1 MCNHSLF
8 SPGEVALEALTA
20 GRSLCQ
26 SLAQRCPMNGF
37 VPKTVWLRGGGW
49 AEVME
54 TNVSAL
60 HVTSERP
67 ADRLGVSHGQKR
79 AHGAGCKMQM
89 RLRETRAHR
98 SLIWRAAIHP
108 CQIVIQA
115 GISQSGAHNSL
126 SSAAQHPQR
135 VEMSSH

>member
-1 MCNHSLF
+1 
-8 SPGEVALEALTA
+8 
-20 GRSLCQ
+20 
-26 SLAQRCPMNGF
+26 
-37 VPKTVWLRGGGW
+37 
-49 AEVME
+49 ME

-67 ADRLGVSHGQKR
+67 ADRLGVSHGQQS

-89 RLRETRAHR
+89 RLRETRTPLPDMAR
-98 SLIWRAAIHP
+98 TYSSG

>member
-1 MCNHSLF
+1 
-8 SPGEVALEALTA
+8 
-20 GRSLCQ
+20 
-26 SLAQRCPMNGF
+26 MNGF

-67 ADRLGVSHGQKR
+67 ADRLGVSHGQQS
-79 AHGAGCKMQM
+79 AGCKMQM
-89 RLRETRAHR
+89 RLRETRAQR

-126 SSAAQHPQR
+126 STAAQHPQR
-135 VEMSSH
+135 VEMSAH